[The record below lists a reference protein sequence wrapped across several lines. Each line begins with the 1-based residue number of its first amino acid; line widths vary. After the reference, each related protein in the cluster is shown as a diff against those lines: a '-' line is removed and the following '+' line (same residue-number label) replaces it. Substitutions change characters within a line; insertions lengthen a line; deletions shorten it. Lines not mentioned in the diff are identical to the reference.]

1 MQTKNNIPLYT
12 PSVLAPETLKEMF
25 VKREKLLTSLC
36 RKHKDSVLTNDKY
49 FSLLVGPRGMGKT
62 HLISML
68 FNELK
73 QDKALDNN
81 MLLTWLRE
89 EEWGISSYLDLLI
102 QILRNISNE
111 YNTVEVTDIDALY
124 EEDSEDAEYTAE
136 KLLESLLSK
145 NKVLVLLAENL
156 NFIFEGIGVDG
167 QEKLRA
173 LIQNTGKISIAAA
186 TQSLFSSVT
195 SRSKPFYGF
204 FTVTHLEKFTLQ
216 NAIQLLI
223 NIAGRDSNTALV
235 DVLNTQEG
243 RARIRSLHHLAGG
256 NPRIYVLF
264 SQFIQADTLDEFT
277 GPMMKM
283 LDELTPYYQAKML
296 ELSAQQRKII
306 MFLCRESGAITVQT
320 LAKKNHITQQTAS
333 SQLKKL
339 KESGFVESAQY
350 GRQSYYEIAEPLLR
364 MVLSVKDNRGAPV
377 RLAID
382 LIRHLFT
389 VTELKQIQEQPEINL
404 LGIKCLT
411 EDIINSAI
419 ESASPNPHVTAAIK
433 DFELVFINKEL
444 AEAERIIKELNPDN
458 RGDFTF
464 QFMGLLIK
472 FFQGSVRNSIDITK
486 QLLPILTCESELK
499 RATLLALLI
508 KLDSKQKTIS
518 SRYFIEFFELLAEE
532 ERSALSLTIFTSEF
546 SIFKVIKCYKKNQ
559 DPLIIEF
566 IKNAL
571 YLQLDGVSVN
581 WLRNLVEFIE
591 NSSSYD
597 YLPKLIPYALVGSHS
612 IALDKKKEIL
622 SVLVNARGFDETH
635 LSILLTISAQSLD
648 HELLSQISDF
658 MDDNSQFEGLHSFK
672 ETIITYVQTQDP
684 KELLAL
690 PKEVRSL
697 ILSKHSVHVVKVD

>member
-36 RKHKDSVLTNDKY
+36 RKHKESVLTNDKY

-73 QDKALDNN
+73 QDKALENN

-111 YNTVEVTDIDALY
+111 YNTVEATDIDTLY
-124 EEDSEDAEYTAE
+124 EKDSEDAEYTAE

-216 NAIQLLI
+216 DAIQLLI
-223 NIAGRDSNTALV
+223 NIAGRDDNTALV

-243 RARIRSLHHLAGG
+243 QARIRALHHLAGG

-382 LIRHLFT
+382 LIRHFFT

-419 ESASPNPHVTAAIK
+419 ESASPNPHVIAAIK
-433 DFELVFINKEL
+433 DFELAFINKNY
-444 AEAERIIKELNPDN
+444 AEVERIIKELNNDN
-458 RGDFTF
+458 IEGFIERFIN
-464 QFMGLLIK
+464 LLVK
-472 FFQGSVRNSIDITK
+472 FFQGSLRNSIDITK
-486 QLLPILTCESELK
+486 QLLPIVNGKDDLQQAILIV
-499 RATLLALLI
+499 LLLVLN
-508 KLDSKQKTIS
+508 SRQKIIS
-518 SRYFIEFFELLAEE
+518 SRHFIELFELLTDE
-532 ERSALSLTIFTSEF
+532 ERHMLALTIFESNSSF
-546 SIFKVIKCYKKNQ
+546 VKAIKCYKNNQ
-559 DPLIIEF
+559 DPLIIQF
-566 IKNAL
+566 IECSL
-571 YLQLDGVSVN
+571 YILFDVISTKWVI
-581 WLRNLVEFIE
+581 NLVEFIE

-597 YLPKLIPYALVGSHS
+597 YFPVLIPYVLGHG
-612 IALDKKKEIL
+612 DKMAGEKKQEIL
-622 SVLVNARGFDETH
+622 NVLVNAETFDETH
-635 LSILLTISAQSLD
+635 LSILLTISAKVKD
-648 HELLSQISDF
+648 NELLRHISDF

-672 ETIITYVQTQDP
+672 ETIITYVQTQEP

-690 PKEVRSL
+690 PKEFRSL
-697 ILSKHSVHVVKVD
+697 ILGNNGTESIGA